1 MIKNFFSLLALLLT
15 LVCLLSSCAD
25 TTPQS
30 EKADTE
36 EIIPLHSIVVLP
48 VQSVSS
54 DLTTKTNKQ
63 LAAGADI
70 LDSLLQK
77 YLRQKSSETEF
88 HFIST
93 QKMEALLGNMNGDI
107 ISQAKLVAQKLQS
120 EGALIVNVSRFR
132 ERIGN
137 NRSVSSPAAA
147 TFDYKLINSTSGA
160 ILCSGV
166 FEETQQALSENL
178 FNFSKVSRRGFK
190 WITAEQLAQ
199 EGLSDKF
206 SECSYLAIKEE

>member
-25 TTPQS
+25 TTQHS

-48 VQSVSS
+48 VQSVYS
-54 DLTTKTNKQ
+54 DLTAKTNKQ

-77 YLRQKSSETEF
+77 YLQQKNTATEF

-93 QKMEALLGNMNGDI
+93 QKMEALLGTMNGNI
-107 ISQAKLVAQKLQS
+107 ISQAKVIAQKLQS

-137 NRSVSSPAAA
+137 NRSVSSPAAI
-147 TFDYKLINSTSGA
+147 TFDYKLINSINGA

-178 FNFSKVSRRGFK
+178 FNFGKASRRGFK

-199 EGLSDKF
+199 EGLADKF
-206 SECSYLAIKEE
+206 SECSYLAVMEE